1 MRALLEHHIMN
12 CENCGNIVISVYE
25 EEGIGKVLDY
35 DCDKFAL
42 PGVEEAVEDGKCPY
56 WRPVGVQNR

>member
-1 MRALLEHHIMN
+1 MN
-12 CENCGNIVISVYE
+12 CENCGNIVINVYE